1 MATAQDNLARKQI
14 FIPASQPE
22 AVTLRVAAY
31 CRVSTDS
38 EDQLN
43 SFAAQQSYYNDYI
56 RKHDNWQ
63 LAEIYADE
71 GITGTSAAKRDDF
84 QRMLSDCR
92 KGRIDKVL
100 VKSISRFA
108 RNTKECLESIRELKA
123 LGISVFFEEHNIDTK
138 MVTSEMLTAVLA
150 SCAQAE
156 SESISKN
163 MKWGIR
169 ARMEKG
175 NYTAPSVPFG
185 YRWGSN
191 GLVIHQEE
199 ADCVKWIFREYLSGR
214 NTEDIAKEL
223 RIRSMSNS
231 VLAVRKWSY
240 QTIVNMLKNEKY
252 MGDCLNQKTYMTE
265 ELPRRCLRNRGEY
278 TQYYVETAHPA
289 IIDRETFSAVRVLLQ
304 MRAKGHVQ
312 HTVQTSP
319 MAAKIVCGN
328 CGANFRRK
336 QSSGRYV
343 YACRTRLNDIDAC
356 DMLQIG
362 EDEIKKAF
370 LRLYFNLKNN
380 KQIMSYLL
388 KNLYTIRNRQM
399 LWGADIIELNKRI
412 SDIIR
417 QSHKLTAMQRSG
429 NVDPDI
435 FIMKSNQLAE
445 QLRQAKQQ
453 KERLQQQEDDGIVEA
468 TEQLLDTIQAGPAM
482 LESFD
487 EELFCEL
494 IDKIIVESNTR
505 IRFRLK
511 NGLELPES
519 IERTG
524 R

>member
-1 MATAQDNLARKQI
+1 MATAQDNLARKHI
-14 FIPASQPE
+14 FIPAVQTE
-22 AVTLRVAAY
+22 AVVLRVAAY

-43 SFAAQQSYYNDYI
+43 SFAAQQSYYNEYI

-63 LAEIYADE
+63 LVEIYADE

-175 NYTAPSVPFG
+175 AYTAPSVPFG

-199 ADCVKWIFREYLSGR
+199 ADRVKWIFAEYLSGR

-223 RIRSMSNS
+223 RIRSMTNP

-278 TQYYVETAHPA
+278 AQYYVEAAHPA
-289 IIDRETFSAVRVLLQ
+289 IIDRETFSAVQALLQ
-304 MRAKGHVQ
+304 MRAEGHVQ

-336 QSSGRYV
+336 QTSGRYV

-362 EDEIKKAF
+362 ENEIKEAF
-370 LRLYFNLKNN
+370 QRLYFNLKNN

-388 KNLYTIRNRQM
+388 KSLYTIRNRQM

-412 SDIIR
+412 SDLIR

-429 NVDPDI
+429 KVDPDI
-435 FIMKSNQLAE
+435 FIAKSNQLAE

-453 KERLQQQEDDGIVEA
+453 KERLQQQEDDSIIEA

>member
-1 MATAQDNLARKQI
+1 MAMAQNNLARKQI
-14 FIPASQPE
+14 YIPATQPE

-43 SFAAQQSYYNDYI
+43 SFAAQQSYYNGYI
-56 RKHDNWQ
+56 RNHDSWQ
-63 LAEIYADE
+63 LAELYADE

-175 NYTAPSVPFG
+175 TYTAPAAPFG

-199 ADCVKWIFREYLSGR
+199 AACVRWIFAEYLSGR
-214 NTEDIAKEL
+214 NTEDIANEL
-223 RIRSMSNS
+223 KIRSVSDP
-231 VLAVRKWSY
+231 VLTARKWSY

-252 MGDCLNQKTYMTE
+252 IGDCLNQKTYMTE

-278 TQYYVETAHPA
+278 AQYYVEAAHPA
-289 IIDRETFSAVRVLLQ
+289 IIDRDTFAAVQTLLQ

-336 QSSGRYV
+336 QTSGRYV
-343 YACRTRLNDIDAC
+343 YACRTRLNNIDAC
-356 DMLQIG
+356 GMLQIR
-362 EDEIKKAF
+362 EDEIKEAF
-370 LRLYFNLKNN
+370 LRLYFNLRNN
-380 KQIMSYLL
+380 RQIFTYLL

-412 SDIIR
+412 SDIIS
-417 QSHKLTAMQRSG
+417 QSHKLTVMQKSG

-435 FIMKSNQLAE
+435 FIAKSNQLAE

-482 LESFD
+482 LENFD

-494 IDKIIVESNTR
+494 IDKVIVESNTK

-519 IERTG
+519 IERAG